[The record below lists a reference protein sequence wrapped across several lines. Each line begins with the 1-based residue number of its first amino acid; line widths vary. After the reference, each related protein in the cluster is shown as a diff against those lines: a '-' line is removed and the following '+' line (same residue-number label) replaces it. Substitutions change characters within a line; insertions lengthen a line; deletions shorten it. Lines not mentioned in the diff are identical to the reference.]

1 MTALS
6 TRFVHRSCVDNPV
19 LAGREG
25 LSVLSVGAHPLSVS
39 ELSCKAQPVCSWATI
54 KSHNLFMREIVDLTG
69 LADLL
74 DLTRREANELA
85 CEENFPAPVEV
96 VQGSQIWYGD
106 DVRNW
111 ARESGRLV

>member
-1 MTALS
+1 MAATKVCGYS
-6 TRFVHRSCVDNPV
+6 RSWRTV
-19 LAGREG
+19 LGERI
-25 LSVLSVGAHPLSVS
+25 VLSGA
-39 ELSCKAQPVCSWATI
+39 SCFLPGNHKE
-54 KSHNLFMREIVDLTG
+54 HNPTVREIVDLTG

-111 ARESGRLV
+111 ARESGRLPTAKR

>member
-1 MTALS
+1 MNS
-6 TRFVHRSCVDNPV
+6 
-19 LAGREG
+19 
-25 LSVLSVGAHPLSVS
+25 LSVS
-39 ELSCKAQPVCSWATI
+39 ESYSKTHPVCYRATI
-54 KSHNLFMREIVDLTG
+54 KSHNLTMREIVDLTG

-96 VQGSQIWYGD
+96 VHGSQVWYGD
-106 DVRNW
+106 DVINW

>member
-1 MTALS
+1 M
-6 TRFVHRSCVDNPV
+6 
-19 LAGREG
+19 
-25 LSVLSVGAHPLSVS
+25 S
-39 ELSCKAQPVCSWATI
+39 ELSCQARPVCFWATI
-54 KSHNLFMREIVDLTG
+54 KSHNLTMREIVDLTG

-96 VQGSQIWYGD
+96 VHGSHIWYGD

-111 ARESGRLV
+111 ASESARLV